1 MIKKLKKVLIILL
14 GISVQMSMYK
24 YVNAYGSTRNVQA
37 YNPQSWNVNIEII
50 SATSKKIKI
59 KIINKEDDIA
69 HYSESFVLYKY
80 KKGKWKKIKRISRTP
95 KTLYLIKG
103 KSSKTETIVCE
114 KTFGKKLPKGKYKLK
129 WIQSNKFTI
138 K

>member
-1 MIKKLKKVLIILL
+1 MMKKLKKVLIILL
-14 GISVQMSMYK
+14 GISIQMSMYN
-24 YVNAYGSTRNVQA
+24 YVNAYGSTSNVQEF
-37 YNPQSWNVNIEII
+37 NWNVNIEII

-69 HYSESFVLYKY
+69 HYAESFVLYKY
-80 KKGKWKKIKRISRTP
+80 KKGEWKKIKRISPTP

-103 KSSKTETIVCE
+103 KSSKTKTIVCE
-114 KTFGKKLPKGKYKLK
+114 KTFGKELPKGKYKLK